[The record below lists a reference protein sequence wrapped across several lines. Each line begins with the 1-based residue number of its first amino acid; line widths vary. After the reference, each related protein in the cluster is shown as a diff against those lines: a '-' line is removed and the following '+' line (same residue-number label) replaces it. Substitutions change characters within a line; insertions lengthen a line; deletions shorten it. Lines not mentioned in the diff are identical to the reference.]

1 MSSTII
7 IDSVSGPASCAPY
20 PGLEPTSALS
30 SPALFTFPETGQR
43 VRVVEGPDGEPWFVG
58 KDVCRC
64 LELDNVGQTLTHL
77 DNDEKA
83 VIDPNI
89 MSADVGFD
97 AMMQAANMPMRAV
110 FPEAGRGGRPL
121 SIISE
126 PGLYSLILRSRKPQA
141 RTFKRWITHDVLPTL
156 RRTGHYSMP
165 APSSAPA
172 AVDADLARLMLDR
185 LTIIEQQLA
194 PLKEKAGRF
203 DAFLSVDG
211 TASLTEAAKMLGMT
225 AISLAKLLRGDALRW
240 LFKKNGN
247 GGPNIPTAEV
257 IRNGWM
263 VLKAARSPFD
273 GRLHSSARFTAKG
286 LDALYGIIEEMKE
299 SLTPV
304 NKATYEIPG
313 DGTF

>member
-7 IDSVSGPASCAPY
+7 IDSVSGPTPSTPY
-20 PGLEPTSALS
+20 PGLEPAYAASA
-30 SPALFTFPETGQR
+30 PALFTFPETGQR
-43 VRVVEGPDGEPWFVG
+43 VRVVEGPDEEPWFVAR
-58 KDVCRC
+58 DVCDC
-64 LELDNVGQTLTHL
+64 LELADTNKALLGL
-77 DNDEKA
+77 DHDEKCEHE
-83 VIDPNI
+83 NY
-89 MSADVGFD
+89 SCS
-97 AMMQAANMPMRAV
+97 
-110 FPEAGRGGRPL
+110 GRRPL
-121 SIISE
+121 IISE

-141 RTFKRWITHDVLPTL
+141 RTFKRWITHDVLPAL
-156 RRTGHYSMP
+156 RRTGHYSMS
-165 APSSAPA
+165 APSSAST

-185 LTIIEQQLA
+185 LTIIEQQIA

-240 LFKKNGN
+240 LFKKNGSN
-247 GGPNIPTAEV
+247 AGPNIPTAEV

-263 VLKAARSPFD
+263 VLKAARSPYD

-304 NKATYEIPG
+304 NKAIYEA
-313 DGTF
+313 

>member
-20 PGLEPTSALS
+20 PGLEPASALS

-43 VRVVEGPDGEPWFVG
+43 VRVVEGPDGEPWFVAR
-58 KDVCRC
+58 DVCAA
-64 LELDNVGQTLTHL
+64 LDTDQKDIPMIL
-77 DNDEKA
+77 DQDEHCT
-83 VIDPNI
+83 IYTI
-89 MSADVGFD
+89 
-97 AMMQAANMPMRAV
+97 
-110 FPEAGRGGRPL
+110 EGRNNFTGLRKDTRL
-121 SIISE
+121 VSE

-165 APSSAPA
+165 APSSTPA
-172 AVDADLARLMLDR
+172 AIDADLARLMLDR
-185 LTIIEQQLA
+185 LTTIEQQLA

-203 DAFLSVDG
+203 DAFLSADG

-263 VLKAARSPFD
+263 VLKVARSPFD

-304 NKATYEIPG
+304 NKAIYEA
-313 DGTF
+313 

>member
-7 IDSVSGPASCAPY
+7 IDSVSGPTPSTPY
-20 PGLEPTSALS
+20 PGLEPAYAASA
-30 SPALFTFPETGQR
+30 PALFTFPETGQR
-43 VRVVEGPDGEPWFVG
+43 VRVVEGPDGEPWFVAR
-58 KDVCRC
+58 DVCDC
-64 LELDNVGQTLTHL
+64 LELADTNKALLGL
-77 DNDEKA
+77 DHDEKCEHE
-83 VIDPNI
+83 NY
-89 MSADVGFD
+89 SCS
-97 AMMQAANMPMRAV
+97 
-110 FPEAGRGGRPL
+110 GRRPL
-121 SIISE
+121 IISE

-141 RTFKRWITHDVLPTL
+141 RAFKRWITHDVLPAL
-156 RRTGHYSMP
+156 RRTGHYSMS
-165 APSSAPA
+165 APSSAST

-185 LTIIEQQLA
+185 LTIIEQQIA

-240 LFKKNGN
+240 LFKKNGSN
-247 GGPNIPTAEV
+247 AGPNIPTAEV

-263 VLKAARSPFD
+263 VLKAARSPYD

-304 NKATYEIPG
+304 NKAIYEISG
-313 DGTF
+313 DDTF

>member
-20 PGLEPTSALS
+20 PGLEPASALS

-43 VRVVEGPDGEPWFVG
+43 VRVVEGPDGEPWFVAR
-58 KDVCRC
+58 DVCDC
-64 LELDNVGQTLTHL
+64 LELVNTTRALCEL
-77 DNDEKA
+77 DDDEKCEL
-83 VIDPNI
+83 
-89 MSADVGFD
+89 SEF
-97 AMMQAANMPMRAV
+97 
-110 FPEAGRGGRPL
+110 ESSGRRPL
-121 SIISE
+121 IISE

-141 RTFKRWITHDVLPTL
+141 RTFKRWITHDVLPAL

-165 APSSAPA
+165 APSSSPV

>member
-7 IDSVSGPASCAPY
+7 IDSVSGPAPSTPY
-20 PGLEPTSALS
+20 PGLEPAYAASA
-30 SPALFTFPETGQR
+30 PALFTFPETGQR
-43 VRVVEGPDGEPWFVG
+43 VRVVEGPDGEPWFVAR
-58 KDVCRC
+58 DVCAA
-64 LELDNVGQTLTHL
+64 LATDQKDIPMILDQ
-77 DNDEKA
+77 DEHCT
-83 VIDPNI
+83 VYTID
-89 MSADVGFD
+89 
-97 AMMQAANMPMRAV
+97 
-110 FPEAGRGGRPL
+110 GRNNSTGLRKDTRL
-121 SIISE
+121 VSE

-141 RTFKRWITHDVLPTL
+141 RAFKRWITHDVLPAL
-156 RRTGHYSMP
+156 RRTGHYSMS
-165 APSSAPA
+165 APSSAST

-185 LTIIEQQLA
+185 LTIIEQQIA

-240 LFKKNGN
+240 LFKKNGSN
-247 GGPNIPTAEV
+247 AGPNIPTAEV

-263 VLKAARSPFD
+263 VLKAARSPYD

-304 NKATYEIPG
+304 NKAIYEA
-313 DGTF
+313 

>member
-7 IDSVSGPASCAPY
+7 IDSASGPASCTPY
-20 PGLEPTSALS
+20 PGLEPASSLS
-30 SPALFTFPETGQR
+30 SPALFTFPETDQR
-43 VRVVEGPDGEPWFVG
+43 VRVVEGPDGEPWFVAR
-58 KDVCRC
+58 DVCDC
-64 LELDNVGQTLTHL
+64 LELADTNKALLGL
-77 DNDEKA
+77 DHDEKCEHE
-83 VIDPNI
+83 DY
-89 MSADVGFD
+89 SCS
-97 AMMQAANMPMRAV
+97 
-110 FPEAGRGGRPL
+110 GRRPF
-121 SIISE
+121 IISE

-141 RTFKRWITHDVLPTL
+141 RAFKRWITHDVLPTL

-257 IRNGWM
+257 INNGWM

-304 NKATYEIPG
+304 NKAIYEA
-313 DGTF
+313 

>member
-7 IDSVSGPASCAPY
+7 IDSVSGPTPSTPY
-20 PGLEPTSALS
+20 PGLEPAYAASA
-30 SPALFTFPETGQR
+30 PALFTFPETGQR
-43 VRVVEGPDGEPWFVG
+43 VRVVEGPDEEPWFVAR
-58 KDVCRC
+58 DVCDC
-64 LELDNVGQTLTHL
+64 LELADTNKALLGL
-77 DNDEKA
+77 DHDEKCEHE
-83 VIDPNI
+83 NY
-89 MSADVGFD
+89 SCS
-97 AMMQAANMPMRAV
+97 
-110 FPEAGRGGRPL
+110 GRRPL
-121 SIISE
+121 IISE

-141 RTFKRWITHDVLPTL
+141 RAFKRWITHDVLPAL
-156 RRTGHYSMP
+156 RRTGHYSMS
-165 APSSAPA
+165 APSSAST

-185 LTIIEQQLA
+185 LTIIEQQIA

-240 LFKKNGN
+240 LFKKNGSN
-247 GGPNIPTAEV
+247 AGPNIPTAEV

-263 VLKAARSPFD
+263 VLKAARSPYD

-304 NKATYEIPG
+304 NKAIYEA
-313 DGTF
+313 

>member
-20 PGLEPTSALS
+20 PGLEPASALS

-43 VRVVEGPDGEPWFVG
+43 VRVVEGPDGEPWFVAR
-58 KDVCRC
+58 DVCDC
-64 LELDNVGQTLTHL
+64 LELVNTTRALCEL
-77 DNDEKA
+77 DDDEKCEL
-83 VIDPNI
+83 
-89 MSADVGFD
+89 SEF
-97 AMMQAANMPMRAV
+97 
-110 FPEAGRGGRPL
+110 ESSGRRPL
-121 SIISE
+121 IISE

-141 RTFKRWITHDVLPTL
+141 RAFKRWITHDVLPTL

-165 APSSAPA
+165 APSSTPA
-172 AVDADLARLMLDR
+172 TVDADLARLMLDR

-304 NKATYEIPG
+304 NKAIYEA
-313 DGTF
+313 

>member
-43 VRVVEGPDGEPWFVG
+43 VRVVEGPDGEPWFVAR
-58 KDVCRC
+58 DVCDC
-64 LELDNVGQTLTHL
+64 LELADTNKALLGL
-77 DNDEKA
+77 DHDEKCEHE
-83 VIDPNI
+83 DY
-89 MSADVGFD
+89 SCS
-97 AMMQAANMPMRAV
+97 
-110 FPEAGRGGRPL
+110 GRRPL
-121 SIISE
+121 IISE

-141 RTFKRWITHDVLPTL
+141 RTFKRWITHDVLPAL

-286 LDALYGIIEEMKE
+286 LDALYGIIEEMTE
-299 SLTPV
+299 SLPPL
-304 NKATYEIPG
+304 NKALYEA
-313 DGTF
+313 

>member
-7 IDSVSGPASCAPY
+7 IDSVSGPTPSTPY
-20 PGLEPTSALS
+20 PGLEPAYAASA
-30 SPALFTFPETGQR
+30 PALFTFPETGQR
-43 VRVVEGPDGEPWFVG
+43 VRVVEGPDEEPWFVAR
-58 KDVCRC
+58 DVCAA
-64 LELDNVGQTLTHL
+64 LATDQKDIPMILDQ
-77 DNDEKA
+77 DEHCT
-83 VIDPNI
+83 VYTI
-89 MSADVGFD
+89 
-97 AMMQAANMPMRAV
+97 
-110 FPEAGRGGRPL
+110 EGRNNSTGLRKDTRL
-121 SIISE
+121 VSE
-126 PGLYSLILRSRKPQA
+126 PGLYSLILRSRKPRA
-141 RTFKRWITHDVLPTL
+141 RAFKRWITHDVLPAL
-156 RRTGHYSMP
+156 RRTGHYSMS
-165 APSSAPA
+165 APSSAST

-185 LTIIEQQLA
+185 LTIIEQQIA

-240 LFKKNGN
+240 LFKKNGSN
-247 GGPNIPTAEV
+247 AGPNIPTAEV

-263 VLKAARSPFD
+263 VLKAARSPYD

-304 NKATYEIPG
+304 NKAIYEA
-313 DGTF
+313 

>member
-43 VRVVEGPDGEPWFVG
+43 VRVVEGPDGEPWFVAR
-58 KDVCRC
+58 DVCDC
-64 LELDNVGQTLTHL
+64 LELVNTTRALCEL
-77 DNDEKA
+77 DDDEKCEL
-83 VIDPNI
+83 
-89 MSADVGFD
+89 SEF
-97 AMMQAANMPMRAV
+97 
-110 FPEAGRGGRPL
+110 ESSGRRPL
-121 SIISE
+121 IISE

-141 RTFKRWITHDVLPTL
+141 RTFKRWITHDVLPAL

-165 APSSAPA
+165 APSSSPV

>member
-7 IDSVSGPASCAPY
+7 IDSVSGPASCFPY
-20 PGLEPTSALS
+20 PGLEPASSLS

-43 VRVVEGPDGEPWFVG
+43 VRVVEGPDGEPWFVAR
-58 KDVCRC
+58 DVCDC
-64 LELDNVGQTLTHL
+64 LELADTNKALLGL
-77 DNDEKA
+77 DHDEKCEHE
-83 VIDPNI
+83 DY
-89 MSADVGFD
+89 SCS
-97 AMMQAANMPMRAV
+97 
-110 FPEAGRGGRPL
+110 GRRPL
-121 SIISE
+121 IISE

-141 RTFKRWITHDVLPTL
+141 RTFKRWITHDVLPAL

-165 APSSAPA
+165 APSSAPT

-304 NKATYEIPG
+304 NKAIYEA
-313 DGTF
+313 

>member
-43 VRVVEGPDGEPWFVG
+43 VRVVEGPDGEPWFVAR
-58 KDVCRC
+58 DVCAA
-64 LELDNVGQTLTHL
+64 LDTDQKDIPMIL
-77 DNDEKA
+77 DQDEHCT
-83 VIDPNI
+83 IYTI
-89 MSADVGFD
+89 
-97 AMMQAANMPMRAV
+97 
-110 FPEAGRGGRPL
+110 EGRNNFTGLRKDTRL
-121 SIISE
+121 VSE

-247 GGPNIPTAEV
+247 GGPNIPTAEA

>member
-7 IDSVSGPASCAPY
+7 IDSVSGPASCTPY
-20 PGLEPTSALS
+20 PGLEPTSAFS

-43 VRVVEGPDGEPWFVG
+43 VRVVEGPDGEPWFVAR
-58 KDVCRC
+58 DVCDC
-64 LELDNVGQTLTHL
+64 LELVNTTRALCEL
-77 DNDEKA
+77 DDDEK
-83 VIDPNI
+83 
-89 MSADVGFD
+89 SELSEF
-97 AMMQAANMPMRAV
+97 
-110 FPEAGRGGRPL
+110 ESSGRRPL
-121 SIISE
+121 IISE

-156 RRTGHYSMP
+156 RRTGYYSMP

-257 IRNGWM
+257 VRNGWM

-304 NKATYEIPG
+304 NKAIYEA
-313 DGTF
+313 